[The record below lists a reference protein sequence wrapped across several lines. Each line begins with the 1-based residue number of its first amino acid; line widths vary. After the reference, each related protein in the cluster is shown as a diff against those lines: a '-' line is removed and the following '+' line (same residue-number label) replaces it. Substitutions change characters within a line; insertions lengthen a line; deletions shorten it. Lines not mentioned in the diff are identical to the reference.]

1 MAKRAKAT
9 SLTAAA
15 MQPIER
21 RGLGQQVVSRILEL
35 VRTGNL
41 RPGDRLPPERELI
54 EIFRISRP
62 SLRELLR
69 ALSVLGVIEPRHG
82 GGAYVTD
89 LEARTLLAPLDFFLS
104 LSQSN
109 LEDAFEGR
117 RVVEVEIARKAAA
130 NARARDVAELK
141 AMIGAHA
148 AVLDDPIGFRILDSR
163 FHEKLSLIAGN
174 AVLQRVA
181 YGLYN
186 LGLDIRRR
194 ATEEPG
200 LIVQSTADHTRIVD
214 AISRGETHGAAEAMT
229 AHLAHIEEST
239 RRFATIGERARSFD
253 ASRRLR
259 PRPADG
265 EALLAN
271 AEIDKTIAVERASA
285 ARSRTSGRA
294 AKARR

>member
-62 SLRELLR
+62 SLRESLR
-69 ALSVLGVIEPRHG
+69 ALSVLGVVEPRHG